1 MKSIIINAVM
11 LALLLTT
18 ATSIGQSNTL
28 INNAQVIRLSE
39 AGLSVDIILSLL
51 QKAESTEFDI
61 STEGLIALSVAGVEN
76 EVIQEMIAKA
86 GEVAEAEAEAK
97 AKAKAEAEAK
107 AKRK

>member
-1 MKSIIINAVM
+1 MKPIIINAVM

-18 ATSIGQSNTL
+18 ATSIGQSNAT
-28 INNAQVIRLSE
+28 INNANVIRLSE

-76 EVIQEMIAKA
+76 EVIQEMIRQGWRGGGSGSRSERRKRRP
-86 GEVAEAEAEAK
+86 
-97 AKAKAEAEAK
+97 
-107 AKRK
+107 KRKRK